1 MNEWMNEWM
10 NSVWQTG
17 RNLALCFLESPP
29 VPLLLGGPARICL
42 PNFAPSH
49 LPANCLP
56 SSKVQT
62 TTPFLFS
69 SRWHIIPNCPIC
81 PQVPY
86 WGLISCMYIHNK
98 LGYLLLFSQSHDNLI
113 RPAKRIMK
121 EQGKNSLSPTEYFET
136 TEGLWKFQWKIL
148 ENKGNILKFT

>member
-69 SRWHIIPNCPIC
+69 SRWHRIPNCPIC

-98 LGYLLLFSQSHDNLI
+98 LGYLLLLVSLTTIWLDQ
-113 RPAKRIMK
+113 PK
-121 EQGKNSLSPTEYFET
+121 E
-136 TEGLWKFQWKIL
+136 LWR
-148 ENKGNILKFT
+148 NKGKIPSPPQNIFEQQRASGNSNEKF